1 MIHLQTNSCKLVNK
15 SLHIRHKGPLALY
28 DTAVDSLVVTDCCLV
43 YTECCILFSATN
55 KEAALTVYQ
64 FDICIEIY
72 KK

>member
-1 MIHLQTNSCKLVNK
+1 
-15 SLHIRHKGPLALY
+15 LY
-28 DTAVDSLVVTDCCLV
+28 DMTVDSSVVTDCCLV